1 MGHESFLCAMLLAV
15 ILIAPAGCA
24 VATPATPVAAG
35 ALTFDGGSVYV
46 TIIAVSNSEIRRN
59 DVQII
64 LAPPDRGPFLV
75 VFPESVAE
83 CNATLSIASNVPA
96 VPNAYLSAGDFIKIQ
111 SEPGQFA
118 TGQWKLFMIYSST
131 RGTMMETAWNSTAD
145 HQLIHPSAV
154 DFPADP
160 MAYYGFEPA
169 TAIDGAAIMM
179 VVLAVIGG
187 SLLAYIVMKKK

>member
-1 MGHESFLCAMLLAV
+1 MRLGSCLCALLLAV
-15 ILIAPAGCA
+15 ILMAPAGCA
-24 VATPATPVAAG
+24 VATPATPVASG
-35 ALTFDGGSVYV
+35 ALTFNGGSVYV

-75 VFPESVAE
+75 VFLESVAE
-83 CNATLSIASNVPA
+83 CNATLSITSAEPA

-111 SEPGQFA
+111 SEPSQFA

-131 RGTMMETAWNSTAD
+131 GGAMLETAWNFTAD

-154 DFPADP
+154 EFPEDP
-160 MAYYGFEPA
+160 MAYNGFGSA
-169 TAIDGAAIMM
+169 TLIDGTVLMIVVLTAIGA
-179 VVLAVIGG
+179 
-187 SLLAYIVMKKK
+187 SLLAYVVMKKK